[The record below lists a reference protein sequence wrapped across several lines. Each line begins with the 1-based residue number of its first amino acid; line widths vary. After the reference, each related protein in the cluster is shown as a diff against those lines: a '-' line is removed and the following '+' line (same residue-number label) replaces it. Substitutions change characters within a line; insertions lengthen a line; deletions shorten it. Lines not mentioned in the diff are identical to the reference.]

1 MRRFVSF
8 KAQQQKNK
16 FHSLILK
23 MLFKNS
29 GRIFLLNI
37 IILIV
42 TINCVINFFSYLNV
56 SQFYKNTRKIRENLT
71 RQKQNKPIK
80 DIKDTYHWSIH
91 FLLKSTTATIV
102 STTPFQDGYG
112 SAKNVSQ
119 KDKSNINSSESNVLL
134 KNVESKYA
142 LLNDQVKELEEK
154 LDYLHRNLDNKTN
167 KTTETIIS
175 EKRYDNVNVS
185 DSKNKLG
192 ANSSKLDVWFRKM
205 EAKYTKLNEHVKEVC
220 KRYNLNNPSEARYRL
235 DIELMIDTTHH
246 LAYCRNAK
254 VGSTTW
260 MHHFNDLLPLDQRPW
275 DDGTGNLN
283 YSTRAR
289 INNAFKPSSLFQ
301 SERENPG
308 KFFTKLFKDEKYEVF
323 TFVRHPFER
332 LVSAYTNKINSEKV
346 SFSSF
351 ADRVIDRFIR
361 VKLYRVNKHWRLFS
375 SRCQHCYIPYTLI
388 GRMETFDE
396 DVQYII
402 LKNKLE
408 KQLPITK
415 TLQFKSKNSSLRGN
429 KENRNI
435 TMQHFSQLEKQQ
447 IEKLYELYKLD
458 FEMFEY
464 DIDAFLHM
472 QK

>member
-1 MRRFVSF
+1 
-8 KAQQQKNK
+8 
-16 FHSLILK
+16 

-29 GRIFLLNI
+29 GRIFILKI

-42 TINCVINFFSYLNV
+42 TIICAAYFFSYLNAPH
-56 SQFYKNTRKIRENLT
+56 FYKTQKLRENIH
-71 RQKQNKPIK
+71 RQKQNNFIE
-80 DIKDTYHWSIH
+80 DSHDTYHRSIN
-91 FLLKSTTATIV
+91 FILKSTSVAV
-102 STTPFQDGYG
+102 ASTPPIDDGY
-112 SAKNVSQ
+112 SIAKSVNQ
-119 KDKSNINSSESNVLL
+119 KRETNTNSSKSNVLFE
-134 KNVESKYA
+134 NMESKYA
-142 LLNDQVKELEEK
+142 LLNDHVKELEEK
-154 LDYLHRNLDNKTN
+154 LDSLNLDNITN
-167 KTTETIIS
+167 KTTETIVS
-175 EKRYDNVNVS
+175 EKRYDNVKVS
-185 DSKNKLG
+185 DSKNKLSV
-192 ANSSKLDVWFRKM
+192 NSSKLDVWLRKM
-205 EAKYTKLNEHVKEVC
+205 EAKYAKLNEHVREVC
-220 KRYNLNNPSEARYRL
+220 KKYKFDNPSKARYNH
-235 DIELMIDTTHH
+235 LMIDTTHH

-260 MHHFNDLLPLDQRPW
+260 MHHFNDLLPLEERPW
-275 DDGTGNLN
+275 GDGTGKLN
-283 YSTRAR
+283 DSTRAR
-289 INNAFKPSSLFQ
+289 INYAFKPSSLFQ

-308 KFFTKLFKDEKYEVF
+308 KFFTKLFKDENYEVF

-351 ADRVIDRFIR
+351 ADRVIDRFAEER
-361 VKLYRVNKHWRLFS
+361 VDVHWRLFS

-429 KENRNI
+429 KENKSI

-458 FEMFEY
+458 FELFEY